1 MFILLNSLV
10 ILSTQQIFYNSFINP
25 CLRYQARSMIVLTH
39 VFYTFTPCSPGTT
52 LFINLFTI
60 NLKLPPRFLP
70 CLYKVITL
78 YYPYI
83 ITIITSLQ
91 SIPTYV
97 VVGST
102 LGLESPLFYSNLIWY
117 IS

>member
-1 MFILLNSLV
+1 
-10 ILSTQQIFYNSFINP
+10 
-25 CLRYQARSMIVLTH
+25 MIVLTH

-102 LGLESPLFYSNLIWY
+102 LGLESPLFYLNLFGIFLKLLRAFIMAAIFYY
-117 IS
+117 IQVLFILFVHYRHLLNI